1 MSRLKKWKDPRKEL
15 RTLAK
20 ELKAS
25 EYYGMGGQGAK
36 LADAVLKFLKHED
49 ITIVMCDDEG
59 GMTATAHPSPHY
71 ARLEMISCML
81 DIGGQY
87 FSNPEYGHEFL
98 ELVRDGKFK
107 TAIDYWNSESAEQ
120 GSDGVYYD
128 WHDGKVE
135 KNYTVEDLKER
146 AREAL
151 DDERKL
157 GRYKP
162 HEDEDVAEDLARM
175 AWEEEQADEAAEHAS
190 DEDGEEENEE

>member
-1 MSRLKKWKDPRKEL
+1 MSRSKKWKDPRKRL
-15 RTLAK
+15 RALAK

-36 LADAVLKFLKHED
+36 LADAVLTFLKHED
-49 ITIVMCDDEG
+49 ITIVICDDEYG
-59 GMTATAHPSPHY
+59 RTATAHPSPHY

-81 DIGGQY
+81 DSGRQY
-87 FSNPEYGHEFL
+87 FANTEDGHEFL

-107 TAIDYWNSESAEQ
+107 TAIAFWNSESAEQ

-162 HEDEDVAEDLARM
+162 
-175 AWEEEQADEAAEHAS
+175 
-190 DEDGEEENEE
+190 

>member
-1 MSRLKKWKDPRKEL
+1 MSRPKKWKDPRKEL
-15 RTLAK
+15 RALAK
-20 ELKAS
+20 ALAS
-25 EYYGMGGQGAK
+25 CDPKSVNGV
-36 LADAVLKFLKHED
+36 DAQRLRKMVLKFLKHED
-49 ITIVMCDDEG
+49 ITIVMCDDVG
-59 GMTATAHPSPHY
+59 GMIATAHPSPHY

-81 DIGGQY
+81 DIGRQY
-87 FSNPEYGHEFL
+87 FANQKDGHEFL

-107 TAIDYWNSESAEQ
+107 AAIDFWNSVTTEQ
-120 GSDGVYYD
+120 GSGGVYYD

-162 HEDEDVAEDLARM
+162 
-175 AWEEEQADEAAEHAS
+175 
-190 DEDGEEENEE
+190 

>member
-1 MSRLKKWKDPRKEL
+1 MSRTKKWKDPRKEL
-15 RTLAK
+15 RALAK
-20 ELKAS
+20 ELAS
-25 EYYGMGGQGAK
+25 CGPKNANGEAAQRLGKM
-36 LADAVLKFLKHED
+36 VLNFLKHED

-87 FSNPEYGHEFL
+87 FANTEDGHEFL

-107 TAIDYWNSESAEQ
+107 AAIDFWNSESVEQ

-135 KNYTVEDLKER
+135 KSYTVEDLKER
-146 AREAL
+146 AREQL
-151 DDERKL
+151 DDEKKQ

-162 HEDEDVAEDLARM
+162 
-175 AWEEEQADEAAEHAS
+175 
-190 DEDGEEENEE
+190 

>member
-1 MSRLKKWKDPRKEL
+1 MGKPKKWVDPRKEL
-15 RTLAK
+15 RRLAH
-20 ELKAS
+20 ELKRS
-25 EYYGMGGQGAK
+25 EFYGMGGQGSK
-36 LADAVLKFLKHED
+36 LANAVLRFLKQED
-49 ITIVMCDDEG
+49 VTIVMCDDKG

-81 DIGGQY
+81 DIGGGY
-87 FSNPEYGHEFL
+87 FVNTEHGHEFL

-107 TAIDYWNSESAEQ
+107 AAIDFWNSESAEQ

-135 KNYTVEDLKER
+135 KNHTVEDLKER

-162 HEDEDVAEDLARM
+162 
-175 AWEEEQADEAAEHAS
+175 
-190 DEDGEEENEE
+190 

>member
-1 MSRLKKWKDPRKEL
+1 MSRSKEWKDPRKAL
-15 RTLAK
+15 RALAK
-20 ELKAS
+20 
-25 EYYGMGGQGAK
+25 K
-36 LADAVLKFLKHED
+36 LASCDPKNVNGVTARRLGKMVLHFLKHED
-49 ITIVMCDDEG
+49 ITIVMSNDVG

-81 DIGGQY
+81 DIGGEY
-87 FSNPEYGHEFL
+87 FENTEDGHEFL

-107 TAIDYWNSESAEQ
+107 AAINFWNSESAEQ

-135 KNYTVEDLKER
+135 KNHTVEGLKEW

-162 HEDEDVAEDLARM
+162 
-175 AWEEEQADEAAEHAS
+175 
-190 DEDGEEENEE
+190 

>member
-1 MSRLKKWKDPRKEL
+1 MSRSKKWKDPRKEL
-15 RTLAK
+15 RKKAADILA
-20 ELKAS
+20 EDRPNDPAWSRARL
-25 EYYGMGGQGAK
+25 
-36 LADAVLKFLKHED
+36 LAEAVKDFLKHED

-87 FSNPEYGHEFL
+87 FANTEDGHEFL
-98 ELVRDGKFK
+98 ELVQDGKFK
-107 TAIDYWNSESAEQ
+107 AAIDFWNSESVEQ

-162 HEDEDVAEDLARM
+162 
-175 AWEEEQADEAAEHAS
+175 
-190 DEDGEEENEE
+190 